1 MQIKNCEFVG
11 VQWDEATV
19 ETIDKVA
26 EGLLNLTKLF
36 TLQNIRIDSMIKIE
50 QPSTFKVE
58 KKKGEEKCK

>member
-36 TLQNIRIDSMIKIE
+36 TLQNIRID
-50 QPSTFKVE
+50 TNA
-58 KKKGEEKCK
+58 